1 MAKVRAKNTATA
13 KDMMG
18 CFVLWSREIDV
29 ESFRLS
35 EQQVIVQNERLF
47 SELLKKTVRPGQKE
61 VQQGLS
67 MAYQIGVDEAK
78 AISKSICNA
87 FKFARSKIQSCSS
100 GKKLEP
106 AVWKFVQRLKTLSA
120 SSSSPSSCRSLD
132 LKLLRESLS
141 SAHHPRPKM
150 ICSGQRQ
157 CKEHGCQ
164 CCHDRILLRC
174 YFHI

>member
-47 SELLKKTVRPGQKE
+47 SEILEKTVRPGQKE

-67 MAYQIGVDEAK
+67 MAYQIVWTKPRLFPKVSAMRSSLLEAK
-78 AISKSICNA
+78 SK
-87 FKFARSKIQSCSS
+87 
-100 GKKLEP
+100 
-106 AVWKFVQRLKTLSA
+106 AVPVERNWSLQCGSL
-120 SSSSPSSCRSLD
+120 CR
-132 LKLLRESLS
+132 
-141 SAHHPRPKM
+141 
-150 ICSGQRQ
+150 G
-157 CKEHGCQ
+157 
-164 CCHDRILLRC
+164 
-174 YFHI
+174 